1 MNKCKH
7 LNTKELD
14 LWFWTKRVDNYNEPV
29 LICEDCKRT
38 FFPFIIK
45 RPLMGYGED

>member
-7 LNTKELD
+7 LNTEPLS
-14 LWFWTKRVDNYNEPV
+14 LWFWTKRINSDEPV
-29 LICEDCKRT
+29 FICVDCKRT

-45 RPLMGYGED
+45 KPLMGYGDD